1 LLRGDDLHKHMSI
14 YLVGRVQAAD
24 NVEVLYHTEIQRML
38 GNEMLEAVDIENRR
52 ARERSTL
59 ATPAVFSFIGAVPRT
74 GWLPAEIETDAKGFV
89 RTGRGVAGSVHWSLE
104 REPYLLETSYPGVFA
119 AGHVRLGSITRAATD
134 VGEGCMAIVFIHQYL
149 SSAA

>member
-1 LLRGDDLHKHMSI
+1 MLRGDDLHKHMSI

-59 ATPAVFSFIGAVPRT
+59 ATQRSSPLSARHRAPAGYRRKSKPMQRDLSAP
-74 GWLPAEIETDAKGFV
+74 
-89 RTGRGVAGSVHWSLE
+89 VAG
-104 REPYLLETSYPGVFA
+104 
-119 AGHVRLGSITRAATD
+119 
-134 VGEGCMAIVFIHQYL
+134 
-149 SSAA
+149 